1 MPAVLTPPT
10 VGHEGVFDDSL
21 HRWVDTPGVTWDE
34 MEIAGIR
41 GARATGSF
49 WTVQQRQACSLQ
61 EVSYRACFK
70 PQLPRYFIERLTSP
84 GDVVYDPFSG
94 RGTTGIEAGLLGR
107 NVVLNDINPLG
118 ILLAR
123 PRFFIPDLGDL
134 EQRLR
139 SIDLTTARRADRDLS
154 MFYHSRTESEL
165 VGLKTYLDERQ
176 KAGEEDELDQ
186 WIRMVATNRL
196 TGHSKGFF
204 SVYSLPPNQAASPQ
218 SQLKINARLKQT
230 PDYRDVVKI
239 VLKKSKSLI
248 SDVSQD
254 VAIRLRAAGNRGQFL
269 CEDARRTAAVGEGS
283 VQLVV
288 TSPPFL
294 DVVQYAQDNWLRFWF
309 NGISNEDVA
318 HRMTMHR
325 KLDDWSRAMGD
336 VFRELFRVVRPNG
349 WVAFEVGEVSGGSIH
364 LDEAVVPLGVAAGFR
379 FGGVMINEQ
388 TFTKTSNIWGVNNN
402 GKGTNTNRIVLFQ
415 RGVTP

>member
-1 MPAVLTPPT
+1 M
-10 VGHEGVFDDSL
+10 GNEGVVDGSL
-21 HRWVDTPGVTWDE
+21 QRWVDTPGVKWEE

-49 WTVQQRQACSLQ
+49 WTVRQRQACSLH

-70 PQLPRYFIERLTSP
+70 PQLPRYFIERLTNP

-107 NVVLNDINPLG
+107 NVVLNDANPLG

-123 PRFFIPDLGDL
+123 PRFFIPDPANL
-134 EQRLR
+134 EKRLR
-139 SIDLTTARRADRDLS
+139 SLNLTADRRADRDLS

-165 VGLKTYLDERQ
+165 VGLKTYLEERR
-176 KAGEEDELDQ
+176 KAGEEDDLDQ

-218 SQLKINARLKQT
+218 SQLKINARLNQT

-239 VLKKSKSLI
+239 ILKKSKNLI

-254 VAIRLRAAGNRGQFL
+254 AAVRLREAGNRGQFL
-269 CEDARRTAAVGEGS
+269 CEDARRTAEVGEAT
-283 VQLVV
+283 VHLVV

-309 NGISNEDVA
+309 NGISTDEVA
-318 HRMTMHR
+318 PRITTHR
-325 KLDDWSRAMGD
+325 KLDDWSQAMGD
-336 VFRELFRVVRPNG
+336 VFRELFRVVRPKG
-349 WVAFEVGEVSGGSIH
+349 WVAFEVGEVSGGSIK

-379 FGGVMINEQ
+379 FCGAMINEQ
-388 TFTKTSNIWGVNNN
+388 LFTKTSNIWGVNNN